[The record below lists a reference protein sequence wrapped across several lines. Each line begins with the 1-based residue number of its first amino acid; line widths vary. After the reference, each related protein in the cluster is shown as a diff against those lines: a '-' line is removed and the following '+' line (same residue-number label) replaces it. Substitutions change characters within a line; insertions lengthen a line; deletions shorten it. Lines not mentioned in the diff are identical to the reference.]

1 VYGWDNAASFGMSMA
16 LHGNMLESGG
26 QYTDGN
32 VATIA
37 ELDRFTRD
45 FAQIDR
51 QKRDED
57 RSKKLQSD

>member
-1 VYGWDNAASFGMSMA
+1 MSMA